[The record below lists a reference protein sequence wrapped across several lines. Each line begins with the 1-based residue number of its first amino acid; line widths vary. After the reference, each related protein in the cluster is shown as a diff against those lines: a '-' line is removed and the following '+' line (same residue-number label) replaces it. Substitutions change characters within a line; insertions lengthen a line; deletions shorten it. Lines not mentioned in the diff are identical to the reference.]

1 MLQTIRNAWK
11 LPELRGKILF
21 TLLILLVYRIGSVLP
36 VPFIDPVILE
46 QTMDQS
52 SNALMYYTFLAGD
65 AFSKANV
72 FALSISPYI
81 TSSIV
86 MQLLT
91 VAIPALER
99 MAKDGDDGRKKIAR
113 ITRYVTVAL
122 GLVTAIGYYI
132 YLRNMG
138 IVTADGQG
146 VFGSIVM
153 VACYAAGAALIMWLA
168 EKINEKG
175 IGNGISLILFANI
188 VSRVPTMI
196 ISLIYNVMGKT
207 NTTDLIIEIVLLVL
221 AVAVGLGMVW
231 FVVHMHNA
239 ERRIPV
245 QYAKRQVG
253 RRMYG
258 GQSTYLPLKVNM
270 TGVMPLIFASSIVAL
285 PTTIAMMAGKSTA
298 TTGFWGVMNSL
309 FAPQS
314 WLYAVLTFVL
324 IIAFAYFYISI
335 SFSPIEVA
343 NNLKKNGGS
352 IMGIRPGKPTTDYIA
367 KILTRITLIGAI
379 FLALIAVVPLVAS
392 MFADSFNLLAFGGSS
407 IIIVVGVVIETV
419 TEIETQMTMRHY
431 KGFLE

>member
-36 VPFIDPVILE
+36 VPFIDPIIME
-46 QTMDQS
+46 QTMESS

-91 VAIPALER
+91 IAIPALER
-99 MAKDGDDGRKKIAR
+99 MAKDGDEGRKKIAR

-122 GLVTAIGYYI
+122 GLITAIGYYI
-132 YLRNMG
+132 YLKNMG
-138 IVTADGQG
+138 IVTAGG
-146 VFGSIVM
+146 RGMFGGIVM

-168 EKINEKG
+168 EKINENG

-196 ISLIYNVMGKT
+196 ISLVYNVIGKT
-207 NTTDLIIEIVLLVL
+207 NTTDLIIEIALLLV
-221 AVAVGLGMVW
+221 AVVVGLGMVW
-231 FVVHMHNA
+231 FVVHMHSA

-253 RRMYG
+253 RKMYG

-285 PTTIAMMAGKSTA
+285 PTTIAMMAGKSSA
-298 TTGFWGVMNSL
+298 TTGFWGFMNTHFS
-309 FAPQS
+309 PSS
-314 WLYAVLTFVL
+314 WVYAALTFVL

-352 IMGIRPGKPTTDYIA
+352 IMGIRPGKPTTDYIT

-379 FLALIAVVPLVAS
+379 FLALIAVIPLIAS
-392 MFADSFNLLAFGGSS
+392 RFASSFNLLAFGGSS

>member
-168 EKINEKG
+168 EKINENG